1 MGWFSEWQMPSFAA
15 FRNWIGFFV
24 LGLFNKYTPSQ

>member
-1 MGWFSEWQMPSFAA
+1 MEWRMPSFAA

-24 LGLFNKYTPSQ
+24 LGLFNKYTPSLN